1 MGYYSG
7 LGVMVMNCKITLHQ
21 LVTLNVCGTTA
32 SLIKSGEWCALNVC
46 GTTASLIKSGE
57 WCALNIAVQLDVHII
72 VMYYIIFK
80 LQ

>member
-7 LGVMVMNCKITLHQ
+7 LRVMVMNYKISSYQ
-21 LVTLNVCGTTA
+21 LVTLNVCGSTA
-32 SLIKSGEWCALNVC
+32 SLIKG
-46 GTTASLIKSGE
+46 GE